1 MSDRLVKTGHLIDGK
16 GGKPIRG
23 GWLLLRA
30 DRVQQVGEPDELK
43 GLPPGLET
51 IDLSDSWVLPGLI
64 DSHTHLSIVPGEG
77 DQLGQ
82 LRLPPA
88 PAALRSIPNLYRN
101 LLSGVTT
108 ARIMGQEHYVDV
120 DMKAA
125 LARGQIQGPR
135 LLVSGIGIVAT
146 NGHGVGLTTADGE
159 EEVRKL
165 ARRNL
170 AKGAD
175 FLKIFVTGGVSS
187 AGSSLDFCSYTARE
201 VGAVVE
207 EAQRAGTYVA
217 AHAHGGRGVDLCISE
232 GVRCVEHGAFLE
244 PPQLEQ
250 IAARQMWVV
259 GTFAILFH
267 PEGIEKSD
275 FAVPAIREKVLRARE
290 VVSRNYE
297 RIVNSGVNLAV
308 GTDSMHGLMAFELE
322 CLVRFGATPM
332 RAILCATRDAA
343 KACRVDDRL
352 GTLEPGKLADFIA
365 VGADPLSDIRALSR
379 VQAVFKA
386 GERARI
392 GPGSGGGP
400 AVSPGGGGL

>member
-1 MSDRLVKTGHLIDGK
+1 VNDRLVKTGVLIDGK
-16 GGKPIRG
+16 GGAPIRQ
-23 GWLLLRA
+23 GWLLLRGE
-30 DRVQQVGEPDELK
+30 RIEKVGGPAELK
-43 GLPPGLET
+43 GLPPKLET

-88 PAALRSIPNLYRN
+88 PAVLRSIPNLYRN

-108 ARIMGQEHYVDV
+108 LRVMGQEHYVDV
-120 DMKAA
+120 DIKAA
-125 LARGQIQGPR
+125 IARGALQGPR
-135 LLVSGIGIVAT
+135 LLVSGIGIVAS
-146 NGHGVGLTTADGE
+146 NGHGGGRTTADGE
-159 EEVRKL
+159 QEVRKL

-170 AKGAD
+170 ARGVD

-187 AGSSLDFCSYTARE
+187 AGSSLDFCSYTEQE
-201 VGAVVE
+201 VGTIVE

-217 AHAHGGRGVDLCISE
+217 AHAHGGRGVDLCIRA
-232 GVRCVEHGAFLE
+232 GVRCIEHGAFLE
-244 PPQLEQ
+244 APQLEQ

-297 RIVNSGVNLAV
+297 KIIGSGVNLAV

-332 RAILCATRDAA
+332 RAILAATREAA
-343 KACRVDDRL
+343 RACRVEDHL
-352 GTLEPGKLADFIA
+352 GTLEPGKQADLLAVA
-365 VGADPLSDIRALSR
+365 ADPRADIRALDR
-379 VQAVFKA
+379 VQAVFKD
-386 GERARI
+386 GRR
-392 GPGSGGGP
+392 
-400 AVSPGGGGL
+400 VSIAAQAEGRL